1 MQNDVFTQL
10 REQLDQY
17 SIGFPATESGVELKI
32 LKKLFTEEEARMF
45 LSLSMMLEPADSV
58 AKRLN
63 RDEKEVSALLEHMTE
78 KGLIFRAVKGE
89 TPQYGAIAFVVGIY
103 EFQLDRMDR
112 ELAELMEQYF
122 KEAFEHHAM
131 AQSPPMRTIPV
142 SRAISVSWP
151 VAPYEDARAII
162 RSKDRIAVAKCICR
176 VQQGL
181 LEHSCDKPVE
191 VCLSFGSHADH
202 YVKKGMGR
210 WITQEEALKVLDQ
223 CEETGLVPQPF
234 NAQNPG
240 GMCNC
245 CGDCCG
251 VLRALRQHPKPAE
264 MVTSSYHA
272 AVDPDLCTGC
282 ETCLDRCQMD
292 AIKVDGDGK
301 AAVDLYRCIGCGLCV
316 TTCPTEAL
324 RLDAKPQRE
333 RKEPPATAKE
343 TMMQLAKERGKSL
356 IPLAFMKSG

>member
-1 MQNDVFTQL
+1 
-10 REQLDQY
+10 
-17 SIGFPATESGVELKI
+17 VELKI

-45 LSLSMMLEPADSV
+45 LNLSLMLEPAQSI
-58 AKRLN
+58 AKRIGQ
-63 RDEKEVSALLEHMTE
+63 DEKGVAALLEHMTE
-78 KGLIFRAVKGE
+78 KGLLFRAYKDE
-89 TPQYGAIAFVVGIY
+89 IPQYGAVAFVVGIY

-122 KEAFEHHAM
+122 KEVFERQAM

-142 SRAISVSWP
+142 SRAINVSWP
-151 VAPYEDARAII
+151 VAPYEDVREII

-181 LEHSCDKPVE
+181 LEQSCEKPIE
-191 VCLSFGSHADH
+191 VCLTFGSHADY

-223 CEETGLVPQPF
+223 SEEAGLVPQPY

-240 GMCNC
+240 GICNC

-264 MVTSSYHA
+264 MVTSGYHA
-272 AVDPDLCTGC
+272 AVDPDFCTVC

-292 AIKVDGDGK
+292 AIRVEGDG
-301 AAVDLYRCIGCGLCV
+301 AAVVDLQRCIGCGLCV
-316 TTCPTEAL
+316 TTCPSEAL
-324 RLDAKPQRE
+324 RLEAKPEGE
-333 RKEPPATAKE
+333 RKAPPATAKE
-343 TMMQLAKERGKSL
+343 TMMQLAKERGKTL
-356 IPLAFMKSG
+356 IPLAFTK